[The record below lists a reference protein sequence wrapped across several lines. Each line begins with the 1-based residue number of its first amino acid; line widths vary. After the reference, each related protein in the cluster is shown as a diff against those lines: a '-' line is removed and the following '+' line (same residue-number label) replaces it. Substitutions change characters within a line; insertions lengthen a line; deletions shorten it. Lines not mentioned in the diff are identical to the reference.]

1 MASFVP
7 LLPPLS
13 DAERSAYAQATAAV
27 GDLAAKAITA
37 AMSGDVDEI
46 KGWTD
51 EQRRLA
57 ALRIHAD
64 TVRAGHPAFGIAG
77 HAVALLDELG
87 VCWTRTDLVWGL
99 HMLAGRVLPMD
110 GSGQRLPAVAAAR
123 LDRAWLE
130 GLGPA
135 LQEFVQEV
143 GSSRIPNA
151 IRQELVGLVSAAHGR
166 TGTGWMP
173 AHLLHAGELFGPA
186 ATVELAGVLAGPRVT
201 ELLLHCASLRK
212 PAPSAKW
219 SRAAEPLLAASGGA
233 VHAILTRFTTF
244 GQYVRADADDL
255 LRGLTCVLD
264 LDPSESATELI
275 GSVALAA
282 GATGAGFPGYPF
294 APKTAA
300 AAVEVLARRG
310 GDVPVRVL
318 SRLSLSVKNKA
329 LLSRTHAA
337 LARLGALRGWQP
349 GEVLELAV
357 DGHGLDGDGRRT
369 WDVDGYT
376 AIVEVGEDKARLRFE
391 RAGRPLKGVPA
402 AVKESPVLAEARDL
416 VKQLGKTLAAERA
429 RIEGLLSEDRVWP
442 CADWVTRY
450 LDHPVSGVFA
460 RRLIWQASADGE
472 TWTAALPERRDGAW
486 TLPGAGSASRI
497 RLWHPAL
504 AGAAEVTAWRDHVTA
519 SGLRQPFKQAFREVY
534 LLTPAEEQTRTYSNR
549 FAAHILR
556 YRQASALM
564 RTRGWQA
571 TYLGSWDG
579 GGSSEATKL
588 FGGGAWRASFFHELA
603 DDLEAPHYDV
613 RFCATDQ
620 VRFARRDGALWE
632 VAPLADVPLRVFS
645 EVMRD
650 VDLFVGVTS
659 IATDPT
665 WADRGEDRFQ
675 EYWSS
680 ASFGDLTASAEVRRD
695 ALARILPK
703 LRIAGRCELQ
713 DRYLRV
719 RGSWRTYKI
728 HLGSGNILME
738 PNDAYL
744 CIVPGRTP
752 AAPVHLPFDDDP
764 MLSVILSKAM
774 LLAADEKITDS
785 SILRQLSLT

>member
-1 MASFVP
+1 MTRFVP

-13 DAERSAYAQATAAV
+13 DTERSAYAQAVATA
-27 GDLAAKAITA
+27 GDLAATAITA
-37 AMSGDVDEI
+37 ALSGDDDEI
-46 KGWTD
+46 KSWTD

-64 TVRAGHPAFGIAG
+64 TVRAGHPAFGTAG
-77 HAVALLDELG
+77 HAVALLDQLG
-87 VCWTRTDLVWGL
+87 VRWTRTDLVWGL
-99 HMLAGRVLPMD
+99 HMLAGRVLPAD

-135 LQEFVQEV
+135 LQEFLHDV
-143 GSSRIPNA
+143 GSSRIPEA
-151 IRQELVGLVSAAHGR
+151 IRQELVGLVSAAHTR
-166 TGTGWMP
+166 TGAAQIP
-173 AHLLHAGELFGPA
+173 VHLLHAGEIFGPA
-186 ATVELAGVLAGPRVT
+186 ATLELAGVLAGPGVAK
-201 ELLLHCASLRK
+201 LLLHCASLRR
-212 PAPSAKW
+212 PVPTTKW
-219 SRAAEPLLAASGGA
+219 RRAAGPLLAAAGDA
-233 VHAILTRFTTF
+233 AHAILTRYTTF
-244 GQYVRADADDL
+244 DQYVKADTDDL

-264 LDPSESATELI
+264 LDPSEPATELI
-275 GSVALAA
+275 GSIALAA
-282 GATGAGFPGYPF
+282 GAADAEFPGFPF

-318 SRLSLSVKNKA
+318 TRLSLSVKNKA

-337 LARLGALRGWQP
+337 LDRLGSLRGWQP

-357 DGHGLDGDGRRT
+357 DDHGLDGDGQRT
-369 WDVDGYT
+369 WEIDGYT
-376 AIVEVGEDKARLRFE
+376 AIVEVGEVKARLRFE

-402 AVKESPVLAEARDL
+402 AVKESPGLAQARDL
-416 VKQLGKTLAAERA
+416 VKQVGRTLAAERA
-429 RIEGLLSEDRVWP
+429 RVEGLLSEDRVWP
-442 CADWVTRY
+442 APDWVTRY
-450 LDHPVSGVFA
+450 LDHPVTGLFA

-472 TWTAALPERRDGAW
+472 TWTAALPEQRDRAW

-504 AGAAEVTAWRDHVTA
+504 AAAAEVTAWRDHVTA

-534 LLTPAEEQTRTYSNR
+534 RLTPAEEQTRTYSNR

-556 YRQASALM
+556 YRQANALM
-564 RTRGWQA
+564 RARGWHA

-603 DDLEAPHYDV
+603 GELEAPHYEA

-632 VAPLADVPLRVFS
+632 VAPLTEVPPRVLS

-650 VDLFVGVTS
+650 IDLFVGVTS
-659 IATDPT
+659 IATDAT
-665 WADRGEDRFQ
+665 WADRGEDRFH

-703 LRIAGRCELQ
+703 LTIGARCELRE
-713 DRYLRV
+713 RYLRV
-719 RGSWRTYKI
+719 HGTRRTYKI

-744 CIVPGRTP
+744 CVVPGRVP
-752 AAPVHLPFDDDP
+752 AGPVHLPFDDDAI
-764 MLSVILSKAM
+764 LSVILSKAM
-774 LLAADEKITDS
+774 LLAADEKITDRT
-785 SILRQLSLT
+785 ILRQLSLT